1 MKYYIIV
8 GEASGDLHASNLME
22 AMRKKDPG
30 ARFRCWGGDRMQ
42 AAGGELV
49 KHIKE
54 LAFMGFAEVLTNLGK
69 ILPNFKLCKRDLL
82 AWKPDV
88 VILVD
93 YPGFNLRMA
102 AFAKRQGI
110 PVTYY
115 VSPQIWAWKQNRV
128 KKIRRNV
135 DLMLVI
141 LPFEKDFYARFGMEV
156 DYVGHPLLDAVEKF
170 KGQSDTIDFRKRNGL
185 PDKPLVAILPGSRE
199 QEISR
204 MLPGMLAVCR
214 DFPYHHFVLA
224 GLSMLPPVAY
234 SKGPLPGNATLVM
247 DQTQVLLSNAEAALV
262 ASGTATLEAALFDV
276 PMVVCYKAGWVS
288 YQIARKLVKVNHIS
302 LVNLV
307 MDQSLV
313 KELIQGDFNEQAVAM
328 ELDRLLADPGYRD
341 RIMSG
346 YSELKA
352 RLGGRGASER
362 AAGAIAALLEGA
374 STGQQKGLQ

>member
-1 MKYYIIV
+1 MKYYIIA

-22 AMRKKDPG
+22 AIKKNDPG

-42 AAGGELV
+42 SAGAELV
-49 KHIKE
+49 KHIRE
-54 LAFMGFAEVLTNLGK
+54 LAFMGFAEVLMNLGK
-69 ILPNFKLCKRDLL
+69 ILSNFRLCKRDLL

-115 VSPQIWAWKQNRV
+115 VSPQIWAWKQSRLRT
-128 KKIRRNV
+128 IRRNV

-156 DYVGHPLLDAVEKF
+156 NYVGHPLLDAVEEF
-170 KGQSDTIDFRKRNGL
+170 KDQSDPLEFRKRNGL

-214 DFPYHHFVLA
+214 EFPSHHFALA
-224 GLSMLPPVAY
+224 GLSMLPAAAY
-234 SKGPLPGNATLVM
+234 SKEPLPQNATLVT
-247 DQTQVLLSNAEAALV
+247 DQTHALLSNAEAALV
-262 ASGTATLEAALFDV
+262 ASGTATLEAAVIEV
-276 PMVVCYKAGWVS
+276 PMVVCYKAGWIS
-288 YQIARKLVKVNHIS
+288 YQIARKLVKVKHIS

-313 KELIQGDFNEQAVAM
+313 KELIQDDFNEKAVAM
-328 ELDRLLADPGYRD
+328 ELERLLADPGYRD
-341 RIMSG
+341 RILSG

-362 AAGAIAALLEGA
+362 AAGAIAALLRGV
-374 STGQQKGLQ
+374 SPR

>member
-1 MKYYIIV
+1 MKYYIIA

-22 AMRKKDPG
+22 AIKKNDPG

-42 AAGGELV
+42 SAGAELV
-49 KHIKE
+49 KHIRE
-54 LAFMGFAEVLTNLGK
+54 LAFMGFAEVLMNLGK
-69 ILPNFKLCKRDLL
+69 ILSNLRLCKRDLL

-102 AFAKRQGI
+102 AFAKRHGI
-110 PVTYY
+110 PVAYY
-115 VSPQIWAWKQNRV
+115 VSPQIWAWKENRRRA
-128 KKIRRNV
+128 IRRNV

-156 DYVGHPLLDAVEKF
+156 DYVGHPLLDAVEEF
-170 KGQSDTIDFRKRNGL
+170 KGQSDPLEFRERNSL

-204 MLPGMLAVCR
+204 MLPTMLAVCR
-214 DFPYHHFVLA
+214 DFPSHHFVLA
-224 GLSMLPPVAY
+224 GLSMMPAAAY
-234 SKGPLPGNATLVM
+234 SQEPLPENATLVM
-247 DQTQVLLSNAEAALV
+247 DQTQVLLSHAEATLV
-262 ASGTATLEAALFDV
+262 VSGTATLEAALIGV
-276 PMVVCYKAGWVS
+276 PMVVCYKAGWVT
-288 YQIARKLVKVNHIS
+288 YQIARRLAKVKYIS

-313 KELIQGDFNEQAVAM
+313 KELIQDDFNEKTVSR
-328 ELDRLLADPGYRD
+328 ELKRLIDEPGYRD
-341 RIMSG
+341 RILSG

-362 AAGAIAALLEGA
+362 AAGAIAALLKGA
-374 STGQQKGLQ
+374 STR